1 MAIAGSSQDAFKL
14 TPRGNELINHGC
26 RRVGPGL
33 VEEDIA
39 KALQK
44 LLAGETVH
52 LLAYGDNLA
61 QMMRRWEEYHDPL
74 L

>member
-1 MAIAGSSQDAFKL
+1 MAVAGSSLEAFKL
-14 TPRGNELINHGC
+14 APHGSELINHGI
-26 RRVGPGL
+26 RRVGPGI

-44 LLAGETVH
+44 LIDGKTVH

-61 QMMRRWEEYHDPL
+61 QIQARWRAYHATT
-74 L
+74 

>member
-1 MAIAGSSQDAFKL
+1 MAIAGSSQEAFKL
-14 TPRGNELINHGC
+14 TPRGSELINYGS

-39 KALQK
+39 QALQK

-52 LLAYGDNLA
+52 LLAYGDNLT
-61 QMMRRWEEYHDPL
+61 QMMRRWEEYHATT
-74 L
+74 

>member
-14 TPRGNELINHGC
+14 TPRGKTLINYGC

-39 KALQK
+39 KALQ
-44 LLAGETVH
+44 LLIDGKTVH

-61 QMMRRWEEYHDPL
+61 QMMRRWEEYHATT
-74 L
+74 